1 MKLPLLTITAAA
13 VLFILSAMAPAAAK
27 KLRFD
32 GVYMTE
38 LKIEDGGDST
48 RSYLRF
54 FSPDVVCSA
63 YSGPYPEEIKN
74 WFVPD
79 SMAKAYKGTYK
90 IVKKQLT
97 FNIGLPGKDVEYTG
111 SINGNNLLLHWKS
124 NINGKEGDRKYKFYR
139 FKKK

>member
-1 MKLPLLTITAAA
+1 MKLPLLTIISAAM
-13 VLFILSAMAPAAAK
+13 LLILGSMAPNASK

-32 GVYMTE
+32 GMYMTE
-38 LKIEDGGDST
+38 LKIEDGDST

-54 FSPDVVCSA
+54 FSPDVVCSVH
-63 YSGPYPEEIKN
+63 SGPYPEEIRN

-79 SMAKAYKGTYK
+79 SMVKAYKGTYK

-97 FNIGLPGKDVEYTG
+97 FKIGLPGKDVEYSG